1 MYSPKLQKHII
12 NVQNCTMHDICNCIV
27 VILPVQNGILIYSLY
42 HNQENIS
49 TIFLIFLDLVRNLYF
64 IHDWTLDE
72 GRNILYTFN
81 SSKEVMT

>member
-1 MYSPKLQKHII
+1 M
-12 NVQNCTMHDICNCIV
+12 
-27 VILPVQNGILIYSLY
+27 YSLY

-49 TIFLIFLDLVRNLYF
+49 TIFLIFLDLEINLYF

-72 GRNILYTFN
+72 GWNILYTFN